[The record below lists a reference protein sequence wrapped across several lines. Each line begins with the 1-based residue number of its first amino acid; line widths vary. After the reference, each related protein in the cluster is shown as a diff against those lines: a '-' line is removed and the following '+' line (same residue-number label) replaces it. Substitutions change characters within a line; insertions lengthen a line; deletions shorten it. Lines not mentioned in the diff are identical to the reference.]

1 MRPWTL
7 ALGIVLLAGPAGA
20 QTYEISWFTV
30 DGGGATFSTA
40 GSFSVGGTIGQADAG
55 GPHVGATFSLSGGF
69 WAGATAGGTSPQ
81 ADLQVTKTDDQT
93 TAVPGRPITYT
104 IVVQNLGPDAAI
116 GATVTDIVPAA
127 ITGATWT
134 CAGAGGGSCTPSGS
148 GNINDTA
155 NLPVGGT
162 ATYTL
167 TGTITAS
174 ATGSLS
180 NTATVAAP
188 GGVVDPV
195 PRNNSAT
202 DTDTLTP
209 QADLSITKSDG
220 QAIAVPGQPV
230 TYTILGANAGPSDT
244 TGATVTDNVPA
255 ILIGATWTCA
265 ASGGG
270 TCTPSGAGNIADA
283 VGLPVGA
290 TVTYTLTATVD
301 PQATGTLAN
310 TATIAIGAGATD
322 PVPRNNSATDIDT
335 LLAEARAELSHGS
348 VYVFDLAS
356 AGGVPNVDL
365 FHMRQEPYSSYEI
378 VIDEASGDLGPAG
391 PLLERMAPDGTTVL
405 QASAPVG
412 VGFSRSL
419 RWANATPATID
430 DQDVR
435 VRSDGCTTDCGPD
448 DTYRIRA
455 YETTA
460 SVPRFNNSGT
470 QVTVLLLQNPRSEP
484 IAGTIYFW
492 SAAGALVAQ
501 QSFLLVPHGVLAL
514 NTASVAPGA
523 GGALSIAHDG
533 PYDALVGKT
542 VALEPATG
550 FSFDT
555 PLLSRP

>member
-7 ALGIVLLAGPAGA
+7 ALGLVLLAGPAGA
-20 QTYEISWFTV
+20 QTFEITWFTV
-30 DGGGATFSTA
+30 DGGGAMFSTA
-40 GSFSVGGTIGQADAG
+40 GSFSVGATAGQADAG

-69 WAGATAGGTSPQ
+69 WAGATAPGTSPQ
-81 ADLQVTKTDDQT
+81 ADLQVTKTDGQT
-93 TAVPGRPITYT
+93 TAVPGQPITYT

-116 GATVTDIVPAA
+116 GATVTDVVPAA

-167 TGTITAS
+167 TGTVNPA

-195 PRNNSAT
+195 PSNNSAT
-202 DTDTLTP
+202 D
-209 QADLSITKSDG
+209 
-220 QAIAVPGQPV
+220 V
-230 TYTILGANAGPSDT
+230 
-244 TGATVTDNVPA
+244 
-255 ILIGATWTCA
+255 
-265 ASGGG
+265 
-270 TCTPSGAGNIADA
+270 
-283 VGLPVGA
+283 
-290 TVTYTLTATVD
+290 
-301 PQATGTLAN
+301 
-310 TATIAIGAGATD
+310 
-322 PVPRNNSATDIDT
+322 DT
-335 LLAEARAELSHGS
+335 LLVAARAELSHGS
-348 VYVFDLAS
+348 MYVFDLS
-356 AGGVPNVDL
+356 SVGGVPNVDL
-365 FHMRQEPYSSYEI
+365 FRVRQEPYSSYEI
-378 VIDEASGDLGPAG
+378 VIDEASGDLGSAG
-391 PLLERMAPDGTTVL
+391 PLLERMAPDGTVL
-405 QASAPVG
+405 QASVPVG

-419 RWANATPATID
+419 RWANATAATID
-430 DQDVR
+430 DQSVR

-460 SVPRFNNSGT
+460 SIPRFNNSGT

-492 SAAGALVAQ
+492 SAAGALVGQ
-501 QSFLLVPHGVLAL
+501 QSFSLVPHGVLAL